1 MGNVLQAGFGQNP
14 ARQGALGAN
23 LSTAVP
29 AMTVNEVYGSGLKT
43 VALAAQAIRL
53 GDADCMV
60 AGGMENV
67 SRAPYLM
74 DSGRC
79 GYRVGHGQLVVVII
93 RDGLWCAFTDCHM
106 GITAENVA
114 KEWEVSWADQ
124 DGFAV
129 ASQRV
134 ARRKQTVLVD
144 TDEHP
149 RPATTRTSCRACALP
164 SQGTVSVR
172 AGNASGINDGAAA
185 MVAMSASRAK
195 AQALTPLA
203 RIRRSGAGRPCGQG
217 QRQRRRHCAGP
228 SDRCQRDT
236 HSHHAPVRDGAP
248 RRGVGHCGY
257 VHRRWPGHRHGGR
270 PHLAPP
276 RAADQRGVPASLA

>member
-1 MGNVLQAGFGQNP
+1 VGNQPASTTTEVPATTRGAIVVEEAIRRAAIDADQVEEILMGNVLQAGFGQNP

-29 AMTVNEVYGSGLKT
+29 AMTVNKVCGSGLKT

-53 GDADCMV
+53 GDAECMV

-93 RDGLWCAFTDCHM
+93 RDGLWCAFTDCHL

-114 KEWEVSWADQ
+114 KEW
-124 DGFAV
+124 
-129 ASQRV
+129 
-134 ARRKQTVLVD
+134 
-144 TDEHP
+144 
-149 RPATTRTSCRACALP
+149 
-164 SQGTVSVR
+164 
-172 AGNASGINDGAAA
+172 
-185 MVAMSASRAK
+185 
-195 AQALTPLA
+195 
-203 RIRRSGAGRPCGQG
+203 
-217 QRQRRRHCAGP
+217 
-228 SDRCQRDT
+228 
-236 HSHHAPVRDGAP
+236 
-248 RRGVGHCGY
+248 
-257 VHRRWPGHRHGGR
+257 R